1 MFAENLRHSFENLI
15 LLDSKT
21 EIHVSVCVLQNDGS
35 SKSAVF
41 NVVTLALL
49 DAGIPMK
56 DFLVSVTVGS
66 LHGQILT
73 DLTWEESK

>member
-15 LLDSKT
+15 LLDPNSKT
-21 EIHVSVCVLQNDGS
+21 EIQVSVCVIQNDGS

-41 NVVTLALL
+41 NAITLALL

-56 DFLVSVTVGS
+56 DFLVSTTVG
-66 LHGQILT
+66 I
-73 DLTWEESK
+73 